1 MPFCAISGY
10 AKTLPLTASF
20 PCVQPFPIGIF
31 MSLNVQ
37 PLLWFAHKNYSL
49 EGGLVRLAG
58 IEPAWA
64 LARQILSLLCIPV
77 PPQSRIGGALDAVN
91 ISDTVGFKS
100 VVSTNFTT
108 EAHNI
113 LWHWFGST
121 FE

>member
-37 PLLWFAHKNYSL
+37 PMLWFAHKNYSL

-77 PPQSRIGGALDAVN
+77 STTVACMLLPWMHLTSRTQRVLRPPFSN
-91 ISDTVGFKS
+91 
-100 VVSTNFTT
+100 
-108 EAHNI
+108 
-113 LWHWFGST
+113 
-121 FE
+121 